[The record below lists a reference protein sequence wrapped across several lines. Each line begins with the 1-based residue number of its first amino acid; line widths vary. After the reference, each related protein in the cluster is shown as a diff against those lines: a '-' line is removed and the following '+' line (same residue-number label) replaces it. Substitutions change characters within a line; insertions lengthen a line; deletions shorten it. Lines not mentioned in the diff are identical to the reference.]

1 MILRERILRAT
12 QRKERSFDMRI
23 FLLLLCLT
31 LPAFSATLNVPAT
44 YSTVQA
50 AVNAAT
56 AGDTVLVASGAY
68 VENILTKASGTS
80 GSPITIDGQGVA
92 SIRRFE
98 FDGHDYVHLKNMTVS
113 NYTTAFDASVFF
125 DRGANFNMV
134 SNCIVDNA
142 LIADVVGIDFET
154 PVSYPFGATDPVGN
168 LICSNEVKNV
178 RGATMVQLFGSF
190 NIALGNRIHS
200 GGSVDFFRL
209 FGQTNTIFGNLCTNS
224 YEYPGEGN
232 HPDFIQCF
240 GNNGEG
246 SRYHLISSNMILG
259 SVGQFCQLEGNLIP
273 EISNWT
279 FEHNVVREQGL
290 GGSCSIPNA
299 IFRNNT
305 VYLANTNTGGNWI
318 DPGMRFYSRGSVSS
332 SSPLYTAINTAVSSG
347 SIQSA
352 SNYVV
357 EGATGLDYIT
367 YNGQTRSNGQTFFGV
382 TGVSTYTTTGS
393 PTVYPRFENVATGI
407 VIKNNAI
414 ANTGTGASNR
424 GWYSVE
430 NPSVNNSNRLI
441 AGILTDFNYVGIGA
455 SYGTADA
462 GTVTNGYPTSPWW
475 NTGKFYEHNGI
486 NGGDAKF
493 VDVTNPLGADGL
505 MWTSDDGFQIQSGSV
520 LEGAGPGGVNI
531 GAYSTGTGSPSGGG
545 GGGVGSSVSAIITPG
560 GPKKR

>member
-1 MILRERILRAT
+1 MRAIL
-12 QRKERSFDMRI
+12 F
-23 FLLLLCLT
+23 LLCLAVSG
-31 LPAFSATLNVPAT
+31 LGATLNVPAT

-50 AVNAAT
+50 AVNAAV

-68 VENILTKASGTS
+68 VENILTVANGTS
-80 GSPITIDGQGVA
+80 GSPITIDGQNVA

-98 FDGHDYVHLKNMTVS
+98 FNGHDYVHLKNMTVS
-113 NYTTAFDASVFF
+113 NYATAFDASVFF

-134 SNCIVDNA
+134 SNCIVDCA
-142 LIADVVGIDFET
+142 LIADVVGIDCET

-168 LICSNEVKNV
+168 LVCSNEVKNV
-178 RGATMVQLFGSF
+178 RGATMIQMFGFF
-190 NIALGNRIHS
+190 NVVLGNRVHS

-209 FGQTNTIFGNLCTNS
+209 FGKTNTIFGNLCTNS

-232 HPDFIQCF
+232 HPDFIQTF

-246 SRYHLISSNMILG
+246 SQYHLISSNMILG

-290 GGSCSIPNA
+290 GGSCSIPNTV
-299 IFRNNT
+299 FRNNT

-318 DPGMRFYSRGSVSS
+318 DPGMRFYSRGSVAST
-332 SSPLYTAINTAVSSG
+332 SPLYTAINTPVSSG
-347 SIQSA
+347 SIQVA

-367 YNGQTRSNGQTFFGV
+367 YNGTTRSNGQTFFGV
-382 TGVSTYTTTGS
+382 TGLATFTTTGS

-407 VIKNNAI
+407 TIKNNAI

-441 AGILTDFNYVGIGA
+441 SGILTDYNYVGIGA
-455 SYGTADA
+455 SYTAADV

-486 NGGDAKF
+486 NGGDPLF
-493 VDVTNPLGADGL
+493 VDVNSPLGEDGIP
-505 MWTSDDGFQIQSGSV
+505 WTADDGFQLQAGSA
-520 LEGAGPGGVNI
+520 LLNAASDGGNI
-531 GAYSTGTGSPSGGG
+531 GAYSAGTGGG
-545 GGGVGSSVSAIITPG
+545 GSGNQVPGRSAPGKVLNFQYRGGRGL
-560 GPKKR
+560 